1 MDDSLAHKTGIW
13 FPTLQDV
20 HNIHDGIIKWLG
32 GDAGIVNLGSAA
44 AALDFAE
51 RGPPTSAQIDLFDR
65 AAFLLRGIAQDH
77 PFTDGN
83 KRTGLVATW
92 AFLLVS
98 GFEVVSSTDEAE
110 RFMLEVAQGHQ
121 DLAQMA
127 DWLRSHAR
135 KFKIGGSP
143 HVVLNMQEK
152 VPASLVRKI
161 KRPGRPAV
169 VKTMEDN
176 REVLVRLAKK

>member
-1 MDDSLAHKTGIW
+1 MPPKAGTW
-13 FPTLQDV
+13 FPTIEDV
-20 HNIHDGIIKWLG
+20 QNIHDGIIKWLG
-32 GDAGIVNLGSAA
+32 GDSGIVNLSSAA

-51 RGPPTSAQIDLFDR
+51 RGPPTDARIDVFDR

-83 KRTGLVATW
+83 RRTGLVVAW
-92 AFLLVS
+92 AFLLVN
-98 GFEVVSSTDEAE
+98 GFEVVASTIEAE
-110 RFMLEVAQGHQ
+110 RFMLEVAQGHR
-121 DLAQMA
+121 DLVQYGGLAPQ
-127 DWLRSHAR
+127 AR
-135 KFKIGGSP
+135 KEGQIGGPP
-143 HVVLNMQEK
+143 HVVLNMHEK

-161 KRPGRPAV
+161 KRPARPAV